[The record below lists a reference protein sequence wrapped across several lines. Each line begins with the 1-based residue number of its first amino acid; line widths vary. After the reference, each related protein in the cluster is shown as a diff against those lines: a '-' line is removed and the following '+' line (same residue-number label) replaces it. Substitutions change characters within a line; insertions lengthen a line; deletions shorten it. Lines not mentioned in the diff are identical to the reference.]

1 MITPDCVQVRA
12 PGWYEHLL
20 LDPDYK
26 VQPEKGLNLIICSNV
41 NETTGLNP
49 GLPIQNFMNL

>member
-1 MITPDCVQVRA
+1 MLMITPDCVQVRA

-26 VQPEKGLNLIICSNV
+26 VIICNKV

-49 GLPIQNFMNL
+49 GLPIQNLMNL